1 MTQGLNEQAVV
12 VAAKSQVS
20 CDVGGETAILSMQNG
35 IYYGLDPIGARVWNL
50 IQQPQ
55 SVADLREAILSEY
68 DVEPERCERDLLD
81 LLQALLAEGLIELSE
96 GTGA

>member
-1 MTQGLNEQAVV
+1 MTQSLNEQAVV

-20 CDVGGETAILSMQNG
+20 CDVGGEAAILSMQNG

>member
-1 MTQGLNEQAVV
+1 MTQSLNGQAVV
-12 VAAKSQVS
+12 VAAKNQS
-20 CDVGGETAILSMQNG
+20 CDVGGEAAILSMQNG
-35 IYYGLDPIGARVWNL
+35 IYYGLDTIGARVWNL

-68 DVEPERCERDLLD
+68 DVEPARCERDLLD

-96 GTGA
+96 DTKA